1 MAVLEV
7 FMDPYQDFI
16 PKVKGVLKSDNT
28 IMAPPIE
35 EMSPILPISE
45 IESSMLI
52 GVSYKSKEM
61 KR

>member
-1 MAVLEV
+1 M
-7 FMDPYQDFI
+7 
-16 PKVKGVLKSDNT
+16 GVLKSDNT